1 MSMQG
6 FTRIFYSI
14 PIQTHAHQRY
24 KVRKTHGGTELENTC
39 NYYHVWCAYM

>member
-1 MSMQG
+1 MQG

-24 KVRKTHGGTELENTC
+24 EERKTHGETELENTC